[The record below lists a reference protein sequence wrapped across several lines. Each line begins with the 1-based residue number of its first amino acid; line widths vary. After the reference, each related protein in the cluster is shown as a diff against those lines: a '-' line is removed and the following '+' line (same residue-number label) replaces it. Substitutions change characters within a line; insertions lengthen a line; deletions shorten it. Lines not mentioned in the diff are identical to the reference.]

1 MNVGRNFRL
10 SKESRVNL
18 NVRAEFQNV
27 FNRVTLSAPGAPP
40 AAGGNVSNIAS
51 PTAKNNPGGA
61 LSAGYGFV
69 NTFNGAGTTPRS
81 GQIVARLTF

>member
-1 MNVGRNFRL
+1 MNFGRNFRL
-10 SKESRVNL
+10 SKEGKVNL

-27 FNRVTLSAPGAPP
+27 FNRVTLSSPSV
-40 AAGGNVSNIAS
+40 GGPTNVNPLS
-51 PTAKNNPGGA
+51 PSAKNNPGGA

>member
-1 MNVGRNFRL
+1 MNFGRNFRL
-10 SKESRVNL
+10 AKEGKVNL

-27 FNRVTLSAPGAPP
+27 FNRVTLSAPSATNPT
-40 AAGGNVSNIAS
+40 S
-51 PTAKNNPGGA
+51 PISHNNPNGA